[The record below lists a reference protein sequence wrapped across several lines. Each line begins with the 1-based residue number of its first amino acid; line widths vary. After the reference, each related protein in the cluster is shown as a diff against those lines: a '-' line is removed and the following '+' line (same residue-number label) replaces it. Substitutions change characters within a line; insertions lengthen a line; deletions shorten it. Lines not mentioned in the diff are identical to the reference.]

1 MSKNRLS
8 VITAVALVVFSLAVF
23 IGRQVT
29 FGTDSVRLRGA
40 SFWKVT
46 MVASGELPSA
56 ATTVTTLQPPDFRR
70 QHIYEERP
78 SSEDLRVSTSKKSAR
93 TGRLELTWRRISIPL
108 VPGPQPFRLNYSFRC
123 VLGVY
128 RPTSGMNHL
137 THELDAAP
145 KQGTLLQPA
154 PRIESDHK
162 DISKLA
168 RDLCDEGMAPLDQ
181 VRAFFDYVSKLGDEP
196 TMGSRSAREC
206 LVAESGDSGGKSRL
220 LVALCRNRGI
230 QARVVTGLI
239 LSGDREQGLHR
250 WVEAWVND
258 HWLAACPTY
267 RHFGTRQLPINYL
280 VLGVGDDE
288 PIRGSGRQTQYGFVV
303 HSLQDP
309 IADDGVPY
317 SGIRAFWLRLS
328 FYNLKPAE
336 QHLVRFLLLLPVSAL
351 IVSIFRTLI
360 GVPTYGTFS
369 PALLGLAFADF
380 RALPW
385 ALGIFLV
392 VVIIGWLMRHLLD
405 RFHLLLVPRTAILL
419 TLIIIFLIIVTMVAG
434 HNNVPVTQYVAL
446 FPLVILT
453 HLVERFWTVEAE
465 DGTRAA
471 FRILAGTLFV
481 AASISLSLGPDI
493 VGLWLFRHPEALGL
507 VLAAQFL
514 LGRYTGYR
522 LSELYRFQDL
532 IHDEHLPE
540 AKP

>member
-8 VITAVALVVFSLAVF
+8 VITAAALVVFSVAVF

-29 FGTDSVRLRGA
+29 FGTDSDRLRGA
-40 SFWKVT
+40 SSWKVT
-46 MVASGELPSA
+46 LMASGELQA
-56 ATTVTTLQPPDFRR
+56 GARTVTTLEPPGFRR
-70 QHIYEERP
+70 QYIYDVRP
-78 SSEDLRVSTSKKSAR
+78 SSEELRIPTSRKSAR
-93 TGRLELTWRRISIPL
+93 TGRSELTWKRISIP
-108 VPGPQPFRLNYSFRC
+108 GSQPFRLTYSFRC

-145 KQGTLLQPA
+145 KPGALLQPA

-162 DISKLA
+162 DISNLA
-168 RDLCDEGMAPLDQ
+168 RDLCDDGMAALDQ
-181 VRAFFDYVSKLGDEP
+181 LRAFFDSVSKLGDEP
-196 TMGSRSAREC
+196 TLGTKSAREC
-206 LVAESGDSGGKSRL
+206 LIARSGDSAGKSRL

-230 QARVVTGLI
+230 QARVITGLI

-258 HWLAACPTY
+258 HWVPVCPTY
-267 RHFGTRQLPINYL
+267 HHFGKGQMPINYL
-280 VLGVGDDE
+280 VLELGDEE
-288 PIRGSGRQTQYGFVV
+288 PVRGSTRQTQYGFLV
-303 HSLQDP
+303 HALQDP
-309 IADDGVPY
+309 LADDGVPY
-317 SGIRAFWLRLS
+317 SGIRAFWIRLS
-328 FYNLKPAE
+328 FYNLKPGE

-351 IVSIFRTLI
+351 IVSFFRTLI

-369 PALLGLAFADF
+369 PALLGLAFADL

-392 VVIIGWLMRHLLD
+392 VVLIGWLMRHLLD

-419 TLIIIFLIIVTMVAG
+419 TLIIIFLIVVTMVAG
-434 HNNVPVTQYVAL
+434 HNNVPVTHYVAL

-471 FRILAGTLFV
+471 FRILAGTAFV
-481 AASISLSLGPDI
+481 AACISLALGPDI